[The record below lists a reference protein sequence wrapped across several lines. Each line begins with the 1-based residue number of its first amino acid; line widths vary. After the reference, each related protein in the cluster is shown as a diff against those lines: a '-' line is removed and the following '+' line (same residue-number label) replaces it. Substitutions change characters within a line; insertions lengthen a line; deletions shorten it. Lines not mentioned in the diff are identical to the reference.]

1 MFNLRGNCRTSGEQR
16 RKESGN
22 VFGEGS
28 RTPISITI
36 LVRKPKKDPNELANI
51 LYKDI
56 GDYLTREDKLK
67 TIRDYSSMLS
77 ASIGLSSIVP
87 NEAGDWINQ
96 RDGLFDTFIPLAPE
110 KKYDLHA
117 KSTFAINSRGLET
130 SRDAIVYSSSKTTLR
145 TNVNEMINRYNKQ
158 REDFHLISNKNKSLL
173 SFIHD
178 QEARIIW
185 TRATKRNCEHNI
197 AYSFNEANMRIGLY
211 RPFFKQNAYVSSQA
225 NEYVNHWFKFFPTP
239 QSKNLVIC
247 ISGVGVTKEFSCIIV
262 DTIPDLELIG
272 KSQCFPLY
280 WYEKNERDTLSL
292 FDIGNDEFAK
302 HSGVTNFI
310 LQRARKE
317 YGPRTTADDVFY
329 YVYGLLHN
337 HQYRK
342 HFSSDLKKSLARIP
356 FDLSPQD
363 FKSFVKAGRKL
374 AELHLNYETGPLC
387 QQLIITGDDD
397 PSKLKVTK
405 MRFPSKENK
414 GTILFNESVKIENI
428 PMVAYDYVVNGKS
441 AVEWIMER
449 YAVTKNS
456 DSGIVNDPNL
466 WSDNP
471 RYILDLVSRVIQMSV
486 ETQKIVV
493 GLPKLNFSPQRS

>member
-36 LVRKPKKDPNELANI
+36 LVRKPKKDPDELAAI

-67 TIRDYSSMLS
+67 TIKDFGSMLS
-77 ASIGLSSIVP
+77 ASIGLSSIAP

-96 RDGLFDTFIPLAPE
+96 RDGLFETFIQIGSKEDKTAKTFFVPYYSCGVKTQRDTWCYNYSKSALTDNMERTIQFYNSNLGQKPIFDSTKINWTYSTTAAHNRGD
-110 KKYDLHA
+110 KKAFDPVSITPA
-117 KSTFAINSRGLET
+117 
-130 SRDAIVYSSSKTTLR
+130 
-145 TNVNEMINRYNKQ
+145 M
-158 REDFHLISNKNKSLL
+158 
-173 SFIHD
+173 
-178 QEARIIW
+178 
-185 TRATKRNCEHNI
+185 
-197 AYSFNEANMRIGLY
+197 Y
-211 RPFFKQNAYVSSQA
+211 RPFCKQFLYFNSEW
-225 NEYVNHWFKFFPTP
+225 NERVYQMPKIFPTP

-247 ISGVGVTKEFSCIIV
+247 ISGVGVTKEFSCIMV

-280 WYEKNERDTLSL
+280 WYEKNERDALSL
-292 FDIGNDEFAK
+292 FDSCDDDYTR
-302 HSGVTNFI
+302 HSGVTDFI
-310 LQRARKE
+310 LQRARE
-317 YGPRTTADDVFY
+317 EFGPKVSAEDVFY
-329 YVYGLLHN
+329 YVYGLLHSEE
-337 HQYRK
+337 YRK
-342 HFSSDLKKSLARIP
+342 RFSSDLKKSLARIP
-356 FDLSPQD
+356 LVVSTQD
-363 FKSFVKAGRKL
+363 FKAFVKAGRKL
-374 AELHLNYETGPLC
+374 ADLHLNYETGPLC
-387 QQLIITGDDD
+387 QQLIITGEK
-397 PSKLKVTK
+397 PGKLNVTK

-414 GTILFNESVKIENI
+414 GTILFNDSVKIENI
-428 PMVAYDYVVNGKS
+428 PMTAYDYVVNGKS

-449 YAVTKNS
+449 YAVTKNA

-486 ETQKIVV
+486 ETQKIVA
-493 GLPKLNFSPQRS
+493 GLPKLDFSSQKS